1 MKVFLPAKVITLYF
15 SWQVAMPASA
25 DAVRRRSRSSSSRC
39 DGRDKRE
46 ARARSKQKR
55 SDAEAEECLGKSNKV
70 SNLIASLFFHDVVI
84 QEYRT
89 RNTNCHAAGFACSR
103 SRTDDRR
110 PNEPLGR
117 PPPPRGVSPLA
128 LHLTCSQKTMQ

>member
-39 DGRDKRE
+39 DGRDKPE
-46 ARARSKQKR
+46 ARARTRSKQKR

-84 QEYRT
+84 QEY